1 MSSRMSVSRIAGFI
15 RSSPQ
20 LLTTLAVDA
29 TQLFDQF
36 RLVCKQSPKGVSVR
50 EAQFNLHLCTVRQ
63 VGIALQLY
71 GTPAYH
77 TA

>member
-50 EAQFNLHLCTVRQ
+50 
-63 VGIALQLY
+63 
-71 GTPAYH
+71 
-77 TA
+77 